1 MTCLLYT
8 STKDTQ
14 EVAWND
20 RYTFDKEGYRMI
32 GVNVGVKKIVDKK
45 GNEVND
51 KKVLT
56 CLLYTSHRSIRYIHL
71 QQSVQT
77 GGPHPT

>member
-1 MTCLLYT
+1 
-8 STKDTQ
+8 
-14 EVAWND
+14 
-20 RYTFDKEGYRMI
+20 MI

-56 CLLYTSHRSIRYIHL
+56 EFDACERLART
-71 QQSVQT
+71 
-77 GGPHPT
+77 